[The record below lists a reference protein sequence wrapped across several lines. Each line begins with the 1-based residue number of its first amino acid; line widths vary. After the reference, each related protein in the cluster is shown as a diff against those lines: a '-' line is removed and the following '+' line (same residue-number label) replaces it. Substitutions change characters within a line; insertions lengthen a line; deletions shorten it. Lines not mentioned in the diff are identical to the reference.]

1 MDHLTD
7 EQLELAMQDLKSAP
21 CHLAEC
27 RICSD
32 RLLEK
37 QALADRLR
45 SAFSGVHAS
54 SELAEQVTRRIRVR
68 ASTGKHSLQSPG
80 KAHSQFKPWWIAAA
94 AAAAVIPLAILF
106 MAPSSA
112 MAAKAELAQIHAMNL
127 DPNHT
132 FVSDADPAR
141 LAGYFKRNLGFNP
154 IIPKTGQGLSLRGC
168 CLQYFKG
175 RQTGSYVVDTPNGIM
190 SVIVVQEMPGDLGM
204 NARFEAEGT
213 TFYKSAFA
221 QNNMV
226 CVRIGVYT
234 YCAVGEVS
242 HEYLTSLL
250 SQLLADTELSEH

>member
-1 MDHLTD
+1 MNHLTD

-37 QALADRLR
+37 QALAARLR

-54 SELAEQVTRRIRVR
+54 SELAEQVARRIRVR
-68 ASTGKHSLQSPG
+68 ASTGKHNSQRPG
-80 KAHSQFKPWWIAAA
+80 KAHSPFKPWWIAAA
-94 AAAAVIPLAILF
+94 AVAAVIPLAVLL
-106 MAPSSA
+106 MMPSSV

-127 DPNHT
+127 DPDHT
-132 FVSDADPAR
+132 FVSNADPAH
-141 LAGYFKRNLGFNP
+141 LAAYFKRNLGFDP
-154 IIPKTGQGLSLRGC
+154 IIPRTGQGLSLRGC
-168 CLQYFKG
+168 CVQYFKG
-175 RQTGSYVVDTPNGIM
+175 RQTGSYVVDTPDGIM
-190 SVIVVQEMPGDLGM
+190 SIIVVQDMPDDIGI
-204 NARFEAEGT
+204 NTRFEKDGT
-213 TFYKSAFA
+213 TFYRSAFA

-242 HEYLTSLL
+242 HEFLTSLL
-250 SQLLADTELSEH
+250 SQLLADTQPN